1 LTKARIKREKT
12 AVSLDGFAHHLLGPS
27 STWCA
32 PVFSNHQAFS
42 SSIPLALHDR
52 HDQPPQKEIC
62 YINLLYLSLELT
74 ILKHFVILQQNSF
87 CLQFEDLWILLPVLL
102 LLLLSSSVASE
113 RERTEE
119 NKQTKNRRKQ
129 MTIARLIAKELTTP
143 QLLATPNLH
152 SKKEW
157 QRITPC

>member
-12 AVSLDGFAHHLLGPS
+12 AVSLEGFTHHLLGPS
-27 STWCA
+27 LTWCA

-52 HDQPPQKEIC
+52 HDEPPRKEIC

-74 ILKHFVILQQNSF
+74 ILKQLVILQQNSF
-87 CLQFEDLWILLPVLL
+87 CLRFKDLWILLPVLL
-102 LLLLSSSVASE
+102 LLFLSSSIASE

-119 NKQTKNRRKQ
+119 NK
-129 MTIARLIAKELTTP
+129 
-143 QLLATPNLH
+143 
-152 SKKEW
+152 
-157 QRITPC
+157 